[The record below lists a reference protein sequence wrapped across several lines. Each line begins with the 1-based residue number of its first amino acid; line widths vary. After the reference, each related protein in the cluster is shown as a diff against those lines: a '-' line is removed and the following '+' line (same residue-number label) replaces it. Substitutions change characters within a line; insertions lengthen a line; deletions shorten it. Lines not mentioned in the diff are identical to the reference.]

1 MHFNINKSLKTK
13 LILSFFLLS
22 FIPAILVGLLSY
34 EYTYREHRRLTFAQ
48 IPGINTAKAQQ
59 IGLYMEDQVFRA
71 TSISKNTEI
80 QHMIK
85 ELTTLIGSSSELS
98 ETQFNQE
105 VSAITDKYKQHTHH
119 LLADSGFS
127 GMIILTQSTG
137 EVVYSSEGTGIHIG
151 SRITGTGNS
160 NNHLL
165 ELWDNTRMSMKPT
178 IHDFVKSE
186 LHDELFMYISIP
198 IFDEDGVFTDIL
210 ILELPNKQIELITSL
225 EFGGYKTRE
234 SYLINSDDMVIT
246 APRIP
251 VGSKS
256 IGAVYDDPHIQKVL
270 SQDGFLDVVTS
281 DTEHKKIIITA
292 SAIHLDDYTGAE
304 VDFEWTIVTQMA
316 LSELTDPAHRKALV
330 ILFIILVISAIAV
343 GIGYLIVKQIVTPIT
358 LLDEEV
364 TKLSHGYLDFHA
376 DLERQDEIG
385 SLLKNTEYMVER
397 IREIVTSVSAAIDK
411 TNAIGTTITS
421 SVEQQSAI
429 SMEQAGSI
437 NEISSTM
444 DEFTS
449 SFTQVSENVNAVS
462 EMTDK
467 IFTYTTES
475 SNLID
480 AVAEKIRDINVDNE
494 RNIAN
499 IMNLKKRSKDIAKVM
514 EIINNIS
521 DQTKIIAFN
530 AALEASSAGEAGKRF
545 GVVAAEIRKLTES
558 VIASTAS
565 IDTIITEIQDLADQ
579 MVVAS
584 EKTTKNIQKGLSYS
598 GESVGNVDFIVSSI
612 KSSNEATKQIVLSVQ
627 QQQTAVTQIQAGLK
641 ELSIGAQQNSEAIQA
656 LNETGSEFK
665 QVGRQLSL
673 LIKRFKLPKRTS
685 DSDKRD

>member
-1 MHFNINKSLKTK
+1 
-13 LILSFFLLS
+13 
-22 FIPAILVGLLSY
+22 
-34 EYTYREHRRLTFAQ
+34 
-48 IPGINTAKAQQ
+48 
-59 IGLYMEDQVFRA
+59 
-71 TSISKNTEI
+71 
-80 QHMIK
+80 
-85 ELTTLIGSSSELS
+85 
-98 ETQFNQE
+98 
-105 VSAITDKYKQHTHH
+105 
-119 LLADSGFS
+119 
-127 GMIILTQSTG
+127 
-137 EVVYSSEGTGIHIG
+137 
-151 SRITGTGNS
+151 
-160 NNHLL
+160 
-165 ELWDNTRMSMKPT
+165 
-178 IHDFVKSE
+178 
-186 LHDELFMYISIP
+186 
-198 IFDEDGVFTDIL
+198 
-210 ILELPNKQIELITSL
+210 
-225 EFGGYKTRE
+225 
-234 SYLINSDDMVIT
+234 
-246 APRIP
+246 
-251 VGSKS
+251 
-256 IGAVYDDPHIQKVL
+256 
-270 SQDGFLDVVTS
+270 
-281 DTEHKKIIITA
+281 
-292 SAIHLDDYTGAE
+292 
-304 VDFEWTIVTQMA
+304 
-316 LSELTDPAHRKALV
+316 
-330 ILFIILVISAIAV
+330 
-343 GIGYLIVKQIVTPIT
+343 
-358 LLDEEV
+358 
-364 TKLSHGYLDFHA
+364 
-376 DLERQDEIG
+376 
-385 SLLKNTEYMVER
+385 
-397 IREIVTSVSAAIDK
+397 
-411 TNAIGTTITS
+411 
-421 SVEQQSAI
+421 
-429 SMEQAGSI
+429 
-437 NEISSTM
+437 M

-584 EKTTKNIQKGLSYS
+584 EKTTKNIQKGLSFS

-612 KSSNEATKQIVLSVQ
+612 KASNEATKQIVLSVQ

>member
-13 LILSFFLLS
+13 LLLSFFLLS
-22 FIPAILVGLLSY
+22 FIPSILVGLLSY
-34 EYTYREHRRLTFAQ
+34 EYTYREQRRLTFAKL
-48 IPGINTAKAQQ
+48 PGINTSKAQQ
-59 IGLYMEDQVFRA
+59 IGLYLEDQVFRA

-80 QHMIK
+80 QHMIR
-85 ELTTLIGSSSELS
+85 ELTALIGSSSEMS

-105 VSAITDKYKQHTHH
+105 VSAITAKYKQHTHH
-119 LLADSGFS
+119 LLADSGFV
-127 GMIILTQSTG
+127 GMLILTQSTG
-137 EVVYSSEGTGIHIG
+137 EVVYSGEGTGIPIG

-165 ELWDNTRMSMKPT
+165 ELWDSTRMSVKPT
-178 IHDFVKSE
+178 IHDFVKSD
-186 LHDELFMYISIP
+186 LHDELLMYISIP
-198 IFDEDGVFTDIL
+198 IFDEEGVCTDIL

-234 SYLINSDDMVIT
+234 SYLINSGNMVVT

-251 VGSKS
+251 VGNKS
-256 IGAVYDDPHIQKVL
+256 VGEVYDDPHIQKVL
-270 SQDGFLDVVTS
+270 NQDGFLDVVTS
-281 DTEHKKIIITA
+281 DTENKKIIITA
-292 SAIHLDDYTGAE
+292 SAIHLDDYMDAE
-304 VDFEWTIVTQMA
+304 VDFEWTIITQMA
-316 LSELTDPAHRKALV
+316 LSELTDPAHREALV

-364 TKLSHGYLDFHA
+364 TRLAHGYLDFHT

-397 IREIVTSVSAAIDK
+397 LREVVSSVSTAIDK

-449 SFTQVSENVNAVS
+449 SFSQVSENVNAVS

-499 IMNLKKRSKDIAKVM
+499 IMDLKKRSKDIAKVM

-584 EKTTKNIQKGLSYS
+584 EKTTKNIQKGLSFS

-612 KSSNEATKQIVLSVQ
+612 KASNEATKQIVLSVQ
-627 QQQTAVTQIQAGLK
+627 QQQTAVTQIQEGLK

-673 LIKRFKLPKRTS
+673 LIRRFKLQKRSS
-685 DSDKRD
+685 DSEKRD